1 MALIPVS
8 PSLSIDDR
16 AIAESFVRASGPGG
30 QNVNKVSTAVQWQ
43 VDLAATGLPE
53 AVRARLTR
61 LAGRRMTQAGM
72 LLISAQRHR
81 SQERNRAQ
89 ALDTLLA
96 LVRRAAEP
104 PVRRVPTRPGRAA
117 TERRLE
123 AKAHRG
129 AAKRR
134 RAAPGEE

>member
-43 VDLAATGLPE
+43 VDVAATGLPE

-96 LVRRAAEP
+96 LVRRAATP
-104 PVRRVPTRPGRAA
+104 PVKRVPTRPGRAA
-117 TERRLE
+117 KERRLE

>member
-43 VDLAATGLPE
+43 VDVAATGLPE

-96 LVRRAAEP
+96 LVRRAA
-104 PVRRVPTRPGRAA
+104 
-117 TERRLE
+117 
-123 AKAHRG
+123 
-129 AAKRR
+129 
-134 RAAPGEE
+134 PGEE